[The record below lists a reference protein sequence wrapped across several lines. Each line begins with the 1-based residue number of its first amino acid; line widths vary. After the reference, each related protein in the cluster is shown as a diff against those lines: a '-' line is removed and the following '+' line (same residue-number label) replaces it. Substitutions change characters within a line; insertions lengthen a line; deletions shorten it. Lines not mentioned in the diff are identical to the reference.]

1 MIDAHGELIYVGKSR
16 SLRGRLLSYFRP
28 GREEKAARIVA
39 DTRRVVWETAS
50 SEFAAL
56 LRELELI
63 QRWQPR
69 YNVQGQP
76 RRRRRCYVCLGRG
89 PAPQVFLAPRPPK
102 TAQHCYGPVAGAGQA
117 REAVRRLND
126 WFRLRD
132 CPQQQSMIFADQREL
147 FSLPRAAG
155 CIRHEIGNCLG
166 PCAAAC
172 TQEEYAG
179 NHQAARAFLE
189 GRDTSPLEVL
199 QRDMQT
205 ASAGLAFERAAALRD
220 RLDSLRWL
228 SRQLERLRQAA
239 GASFV
244 YPVLGSD
251 SRERWYLIHHGGVR
265 AMQAAPAN
273 ATEALQLAGLLQR
286 VYRPSSPEQ
295 GPIRPE
301 EVDGVL
307 LVDGWFRRHKEERLR
322 VREPAEILSECRK
335 VEGLDISRG

>member
-1 MIDAHGELIYVGKSR
+1 MIDANSELIYVGKSR
-16 SLRGRLLSYFRP
+16 NLRGRLLSYFRP

-39 DTRRVVWETAS
+39 DTRRLVWETAS

-69 YNVQGQP
+69 FNVQGQP
-76 RRRRRCYVCLGRG
+76 RRRRRCYVCLGRS

-102 TAQHCYGPVAGAGQA
+102 SALHCYGPVAGATQA

-132 CPQQQSMIFADQREL
+132 CPHPQSMIFADQRQL
-147 FSLPRAAG
+147 FNLPQAAG

-172 TQEEYAG
+172 TQEEYAA

-189 GRDTSPLEVL
+189 GRDTSLLDEL
-199 QRDMQT
+199 QRQMQA
-205 ASAGLAFERAAALRD
+205 ASSSLAFERAAALRD
-220 RLDSLRWL
+220 QHDALRWL
-228 SRQLERLRQAA
+228 SQQLERLRRAVCS
-239 GASFV
+239 SFV
-244 YPVLGSD
+244 YPVLGAD
-251 SRERWYLIHHGGVR
+251 GRERWYLIHHGWVR
-265 AMQAAPAN
+265 AMQPAPGDAPE
-273 ATEALQLAGLLQR
+273 TLRLAELLQR
-286 VYRPSSPEQ
+286 VFRPSRPEQ
-295 GPIRPE
+295 GPIRTE

-307 LVDGWFRRHKEERLR
+307 LVDGWFRRHKAERLR
-322 VREPAEILSECRK
+322 LRQPLEILAECRT
-335 VEGLDISRG
+335 VETTNP